1 MKGLTWRIVGTA
13 SIIAFAGYLLI
24 PTVLK
29 FGFGKTVP
37 KVAKDSDPWYYHVIP
52 SETLKLG
59 LDLKGGLHL
68 VLGIDFDEVNRSAA
82 LKLKTQL
89 KDLSEQEK
97 ITGLNFE
104 TTKDNKVVITFPD
117 EATWKKMDEVVSKY
131 LGSTVDFEGQTA
143 TQVIVR
149 SSEAHAADVKSQAI
163 EQAVET
169 LRNRIDEFGISEP
182 IITRHGTD
190 KILVQFPGVTDP
202 GRLKDIISRTAKLS
216 FQIVRSGPE
225 VPDGPPALEQLR
237 TWVKEFETATNKK
250 LDVNTPMSNYLREIN
265 VWAESKLPKNTEILF
280 SKHTNV
286 NTRDVEY
293 IPYLVDRE
301 PLVTGED
308 LADASV
314 GFDNNTNL
322 PEVNFTMTPLGAGKF
337 EKATGE
343 NVGKMM
349 AIVLDS
355 NVHSAPRIKDRIGGG
370 RARIELG
377 GSDKSPQQIQS
388 EAKDT
393 ALVLRSG
400 ALPARLLFLEERVI
414 GPALG
419 ADAVQRGTYSLLGG
433 VCLVFLFMGIYY
445 RTSGWF
451 ANFALALNGLFTL
464 ACMAAFEGTLS
475 LPGLAGLTL
484 GLGMSVDA
492 NVLIFEHIREE
503 LRLGRPLNAAISE
516 AYTQAFGAI
525 FDSNTTTVIAAV
537 VLLEFGYGPIKGFA
551 VTLVIGVISSM
562 FTAVYVTRMIYDL
575 LVLNRNRK
583 AIGV

>member
-1 MKGLTWRIVGTA
+1 MKGLTWRLVA
-13 SIIAFAGYLLI
+13 VVFAVVFSFYLLI
-24 PTVLK
+24 PTILK
-29 FGFGKTVP
+29 FGFGKQVP
-37 KVAKDSDPWYYHVIP
+37 RVVKDSDPWYYHVIP
-52 SETLKLG
+52 TEALKLG

-68 VLGIDFDEVNRSAA
+68 VLGIDFDEVNRTAA
-82 LKLKTQL
+82 QKLKSQL
-89 KDLSEQEK
+89 NDLATQEK
-97 ITGLNFE
+97 LTGLTFE
-104 TTKDNKVVITFPD
+104 STKDNKVVITFAD
-117 EATWKKMDEVVSKY
+117 EATWKKMDDVIAKFM
-131 LGSTVDFEGQTA
+131 GRQVDFEGQSSS
-143 TQVIVR
+143 QVTVR
-149 SSEAHAADVKSQAI
+149 LSESHAAEVKTQAI

-190 KILVQFPGVTDP
+190 KILVQFPGVTETT
-202 GRLKDIISRTAKLS
+202 RLKDIISRTAKLS

-225 VPDGPPALEQLR
+225 VPEGPPAADQLK
-237 TWVKEFETATNKK
+237 TWVDEFTKTTGKK
-250 LDVNTPMSNYLREIN
+250 LDSATPMSVYLREIN
-265 VWAESKLPKNTEILF
+265 TWLDKKLPKGTELLF
-280 SKHTNV
+280 SKHTNI
-286 NTRDVEY
+286 NTREAEY

-308 LADASV
+308 LADASM
-314 GFDNNTNL
+314 GFDSNTNL

-349 AIVLDS
+349 AIVLDGS
-355 NVHSAPRIKDRIGGG
+355 VHSAPRIKDRIGGG
-370 RARIELG
+370 RARIEMG
-377 GSDKSPQQIQS
+377 GGDRSPEQINTD
-388 EAKDT
+388 AKDT

-419 ADAVQRGTYSLLGG
+419 ADAVRSGTLSLLGG
-433 VCLVFLFMGIYY
+433 VCLVFLFMGLYY

-451 ANFALALNGLFTL
+451 ANTALALNGLFTL

-492 NVLIFEHIREE
+492 NVLIFEHMREE
-503 LRLGRPLNAAISE
+503 LRLGRPLHAAISE
-516 AYTQAFGAI
+516 AYTQAFAAI

-562 FTAVYVTRMIYDL
+562 FTAVYVTRMMYDI

-583 AIGV
+583 TIGV

>member
-1 MKGLTWRIVGTA
+1 MKSLTWRLVGTA
-13 SIIAFAGYLLI
+13 SIIVFAAYLLI
-24 PTVLK
+24 PTALK
-29 FGFGKTVP
+29 FGLGKTVP
-37 KVAKDSDPWYYHVIP
+37 RNLKDSDPWYYHLLP

-68 VLGIDFDEVNRSAA
+68 VLGIDFDEVNRTAA
-82 LKLKTQL
+82 TKLKTQL

-97 ITGLNFE
+97 IKGLTFE
-104 TTKDNKVVITFPD
+104 TTKENKVVVTFPD
-117 EATWKKMDEVVSKY
+117 EATWKRMDSVISKFM
-131 LGSTVDFEGQTA
+131 GPQVDFEGQTSN
-143 TQVIVR
+143 QVVVR
-149 SSEAHAADVKSQAI
+149 LSESQSTEVKTQAI
-163 EQAVET
+163 DQAVET

-190 KILVQFPGVTDP
+190 KILVQFPGVTETS
-202 GRLKDIISRTAKLS
+202 RLKDIISRTAKLS

-225 VPDGPPALEQLR
+225 SPEGPPTADQLK
-237 TWVKEFETATNKK
+237 TWVSEFEKATGKK
-250 LDVNTPMSNYLREIN
+250 LDAATPMSAYLREIN
-265 VWAESKLPKNTEILF
+265 TWAEAKLPKGTEILF
-280 SKHTNV
+280 AKHTNV
-286 NTRDVEY
+286 NTRDQEY

-314 GFDNNTNL
+314 GFDSNTNL
-322 PEVNFTMTPLGAGKF
+322 PEVNFTMTPLGSGKF

-370 RARIELG
+370 HARIELG
-377 GSDKSPQQIQS
+377 GSDKSPEQVQND
-388 EAKDT
+388 AKDT

-419 ADAVQRGTYSLLGG
+419 ADAVKAGTYSLLGG
-433 VCLVFLFMGIYY
+433 VVLVFLFMGIYY
-445 RTSGWF
+445 RGSGWF

-503 LRLGRPLNAAISE
+503 LRKGRPLNAAISE
-516 AYTQAFGAI
+516 AYTAAFQAI
-525 FDSNTTTVIAAV
+525 FDSNTTTVIAGL

-562 FTAVYVTRMIYDL
+562 FTAVYVTRMLFDL
-575 LVLNRNRK
+575 FVINRNRK
-583 AIGV
+583 TFGV